1 MAVPESYPVPR
12 DVDLKTRA
20 AELIRAEGRAEPRT
34 VATRADAVLNRG
46 RILDVAY
53 AAFADDPR
61 VSLNAIAK
69 LADVGAG
76 TLYRHFPT
84 REDLILAVYRQEL
97 QSLLD
102 SVHDLLVEYPPL
114 EALRVWFLRLADFA
128 RVKHG
133 LGDAL
138 QTAAARAVVNE
149 TEAPVIEAIRVL
161 LQAGEKAGDVRP
173 GLEPADVLLLMGF
186 LWSVEPG
193 DAGEQQARRLLDLAI
208 SGLH

>member
-1 MAVPESYPVPR
+1 MAEH
-12 DVDLKTRA
+12 
-20 AELIRAEGRAEPRT
+20 RT
-34 VATRADAVLNRG
+34 VALRADALRNRE

-69 LADVGAG
+69 LAGVGAG

-97 QSLLD
+97 QSLVD
-102 SVHDLLVEYPPL
+102 SVHDLLDEYPPL

-133 LGDAL
+133 LGEAL
-138 QTAAARAVVNE
+138 QTAAAQDVVNQ
-149 TEAPVIEAIRVL
+149 THGPVTEAIRVL
-161 LQAGEKAGDVRP
+161 LQAGEKAGAVRP

-186 LWSVEPG
+186 LWSVAPG

-208 SGLH
+208 YGLQ